1 MYKALSRMIRPRY
14 RDVVENITFNRI
26 TSFTMGPLQ
35 LGSRLWKIIM
45 LLVYFSYICHFV
57 RAKTCTKID
66 QCSCVFDDGSGTV
79 DLSSL
84 GLQGGIAL

>member
-1 MYKALSRMIRPRY
+1 
-14 RDVVENITFNRI
+14 
-26 TSFTMGPLQ
+26 
-35 LGSRLWKIIM
+35 M